1 MRLTAKPA
9 MMFMFFFLVS
19 AGFPGSG
26 AAEKD
31 EIVESINEGLEYY
44 QEGDLAEAVSSLDYA
59 AQLIRQKRAEVLET
73 FLPEPL
79 SGWKA
84 KDIESKAVGQAM
96 LGGMVSAKREYL
108 KGSSSVTLELMTDSP
123 TLQGMFMLFNNPA
136 YATADGGKLKK
147 IKRQKAIVKYR
158 PANRQGEISIVVDN
172 RYLLVVKGR
181 KVSEED
187 LTAYASAIDFKGLK
201 KF

>member
-1 MRLTAKPA
+1 MRLIPKLAVIFA
-9 MMFMFFFLVS
+9 LFFLVT
-19 AGFPGSG
+19 AVFTDTG
-26 AAEKD
+26 AAEND
-31 EIVESINEGLEYY
+31 EIVESIKEALEYY
-44 QEGDLAEAVSSLDYA
+44 QEGDLAEAVSGLDYA
-59 AQLIRQKRAEVLET
+59 AQLMRQKRAEVLVT

-79 SGWKA
+79 SGWNA

-96 LGGMVSAKREYL
+96 LGGMVSAKREYQ
-108 KGSSSVTLELMTDSP
+108 KGPGSITVELTADSP
-123 TLQGMFMLFNNPA
+123 GLQGMLMLFNNPA

-158 PANRQGEISIVVDN
+158 PANQQGEISMVVDN
-172 RYLLVVKGR
+172 RYLVVVKGR
-181 KVSEED
+181 KITEED